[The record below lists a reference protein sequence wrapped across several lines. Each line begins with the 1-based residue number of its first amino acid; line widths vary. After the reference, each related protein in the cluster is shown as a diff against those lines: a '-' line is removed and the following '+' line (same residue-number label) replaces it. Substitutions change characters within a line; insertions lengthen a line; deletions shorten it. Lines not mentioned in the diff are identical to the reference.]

1 MEKPEIFAAG
11 LNNPSGCSFDSN
23 RPSYLYCA
31 DVNEVQIYYM
41 LIFLIEHSFWTAIDS
56 NLNLPEN

>member
-1 MEKPEIFAAG
+1 MDKPEIFATG
-11 LNNPSGCSFDSN
+11 LNNASGCSFDSN

-41 LIFLIEHSFWTAIDS
+41 LIFLIEHSFWIAIDL

>member
-1 MEKPEIFAAG
+1 MDKPEVFATG

-41 LIFLIEHSFWTAIDS
+41 LIFLIGHSF
-56 NLNLPEN
+56 